1 MKKIK
6 LFEAFVNEGKEEA
19 EAKAILQDLMDEFD
33 PWELVDMLPQDAED
47 TVAAYGHKGAKAKKI
62 ADYLLSMAQNGEFES
77 KVNEAM
83 SFQDLVNKYKDN
95 PYGIGA
101 NSIEYVESENWGNQL
116 ILRFEDN
123 YSRKETEAEL
133 KKMGIKAKKISK
145 STADKAFKYRYE
157 LTVFESKVNEAKSL
171 DRDTMI
177 EWLEKYMKF
186 VRTTEEF
193 DGSTGGIWVS
203 GENMDVFKGKRIYDY
218 YNDSKAYELG
228 VLAAWE
234 KELDKRGWY
243 SEWYDAG
250 TVMIWPS

>member
-33 PWELVDMLPQDAED
+33 PWELADMLPQDAED

-77 KVNEAM
+77 KVNEA
-83 SFQDLVNKYKDN
+83 
-95 PYGIGA
+95 
-101 NSIEYVESENWGNQL
+101 
-116 ILRFEDN
+116 
-123 YSRKETEAEL
+123 
-133 KKMGIKAKKISK
+133 
-145 STADKAFKYRYE
+145 
-157 LTVFESKVNEAKSL
+157 KSL
-171 DRDTMI
+171 DRDAMI

-203 GENMDVFKGKRIYDY
+203 GENMDIFKGKRIYDY

>member
-33 PWELVDMLPQDAED
+33 PWELVDMLPKDAED

-77 KVNEAM
+77 KVNEAWVGPFQFNDKM
-83 SFQDLVNKYKDN
+83 SDD
-95 PYGIGA
+95 
-101 NSIEYVESENWGNQL
+101 
-116 ILRFEDN
+116 
-123 YSRKETEAEL
+123 EL
-133 KKMGIKAKKISK
+133 KKMYDEALSGYANWQKGFEYPKSDYKKAYQEIEKILKKK
-145 STADKAFKYRYE
+145 G
-157 LTVFESKVNEAKSL
+157 VVVESAINEAKSL
-171 DRDTMI
+171 DRDAMI

-218 YNDSKAYELG
+218 YNDGKAYELG